1 MVSWDD
7 MLGWK
12 KRNKKGPVKKSGS
25 GGGKKSSGKK
35 SSGSKKSTTK
45 KSSTGR
51 RLPTGAKKSSTKKSS
66 NQSKKKETTQ
76 NKKKKQ
82 QQQEEVKE
90 KLKNYNPFTSVG
102 GLSRVAESSNAGREK
117 AKESQERAKQNRQG
131 GNAKILSSPEAA
143 KKAESEKAGKT
154 QKNNAESVRTV
165 TNEDIRRARTSS
177 LIKEA
182 KETEK
187 APARMAPFVAPGSR
201 REARQ
206 RTGAAGETLSKE
218 AARNILREDF
228 GADNPDNLFNR
239 QREYRQKYTQVQNPA
254 RTENSNNWVSR
265 RSNVLQQQK
274 REDIENGK
282 GKNKS
287 LWKNLA
293 SSVLDDEFRVFKAQ
307 NPDVSDADIYQS
319 IATGEMYQDWG
330 QDFLEEAAERAKKTR
345 KQEEKAQKQTQKEKE
360 RRAALTT
367 VGRGLEDSGRVI
379 GDNEVVARRRAER
392 DWRTMLDRNGGD
404 ALKAIEYLTENA
416 QGVNRSKY
424 LDALKELADE
434 ARREA
439 VLRRQNQAAWKT
451 RQQILRGE
459 DVNSFGNASPY
470 YAASELQEEIRD
482 VNEAAR
488 EMEETTA
495 STNPLQNI
503 SNTAGASLSRTVNA
517 PVNLAERFARDVL
530 GSEIPNRAAERLDR
544 ANRASQAARAGAGT
558 LERLG
563 YGAVDLAVQQAIQLP
578 FAGLG
583 GTVGRAAVNGGGRLA
598 EFAGSGLGKTVG
610 SLIGPYGVVSGA
622 TTAGQELRNAE
633 LAGADTGDQ
642 WKSALAQAGVESLLD
657 NIGIGNIVKRF
668 NGDVPKSVSRLVS
681 MARQAGIEGST
692 EYLTGVVQ
700 NAIAKKIYD
709 NPEEK
714 GFFSLMGDE
723 VKNPEN
729 LEAGILGALM
739 GGVMGAAAPVRRNSA
754 EIEEGV
760 RRLFEEPTP
769 NEEIDEVSAAMK
781 AGTQTADTQNAIDG
795 AASALKEMRNQADDN
810 AAIEATRVR
819 VEQMRAAAEQP
830 RAITEQPQAQ
840 AITQQQASAEDRP
853 MSEQVEEIL
862 RSERE
867 ATVKE
872 AALPVQEV
880 ENNIQEVENNIQEF
894 ANPLQESEGFVPP
907 ATTRAQAMRQGN
919 FQPNMSGSEA
929 IQGNSPTMN
938 QDVVVTR
945 RGTPVARSRRMG
957 YNGNTTNMRGGVTYE
972 GRTEEGTGRHSAVR
986 QAAGSGGERT
996 ISESEYPNN
1005 EGPEV
1010 SKSRLDG
1017 RGNHRVDEGVRD
1029 SVSPEEPLN
1038 IIERV
1043 RKGSK
1048 HGAAVDNHDLE
1059 FYRDKATSFV
1069 SEDEEATISVKKDGD
1084 IVAFGKTPNSK
1095 DPEIAAKLMY
1105 TALQNGGSKL
1115 DCYGERLAEMYQR
1128 RYGFIPVAKV
1138 KYNEGDADADMRRY
1152 VQEVRGGNP
1161 PDIYVMM
1168 KNGDDIDTIRK
1179 TGEDSGYELTD
1190 LDSLPVMKY
1199 EDALSYRDGLLA
1211 EQQGQATEQ
1220 PAQTSEQSKQPRA
1233 VTEQPQG
1240 GTEQP
1245 ERKQRRLVK
1254 RMKKDE
1260 ELSEQI
1266 KNWLDEN
1273 PDVSNYEVRHN
1284 EETVKEAER
1293 RVEEGYS
1300 SDRFMNVDSRR
1311 ADVTDVATGFAL
1323 LRKYNAEKN
1332 WDASYNVVQK
1342 LSEMSTN
1349 TAQALQIYSI
1359 YARQTPEGMA
1369 AYAERWLKNEK
1380 SKLSERQKRK
1390 YGDQMKLTEDDIA
1403 FITKTMEEVK
1413 GMPDGR
1419 EKTLKMAEIN
1429 KRMTDK
1435 LPASLG
1441 KSVRAWARISML
1453 LNPKTLITR
1462 NFGSNALVAAI
1473 NSTVVDP
1480 VATLADK
1487 LVSGKTGIRTT
1498 GARSNG
1504 YLKNAAVGMK
1514 YAAQDY
1520 KMGVNTRG
1528 VDQDKWEFG
1537 EGKSFNNKT
1546 ALGRTMNKFDRFV
1559 SFILDAGDRP
1569 FYNAEF
1575 NKSLQNQMRL
1585 NKVAEPTEEMMEVA
1599 NQTALQ
1605 RTWQDRNK
1613 VTRAGFQ
1620 IVRALNFGHEFGIG
1634 TLVAPFVKTPVN
1646 LAIATVE
1653 YSPIGLVK
1661 TLAVDG
1667 MRLKEALRTGEGV
1680 ETAQKKFVD
1689 GFGKASAGVMVSLI
1703 GKALFEAGLLNGGE
1717 DEDWDKNNF
1726 MKNVMGIQPYSVKIG
1741 DKSYTYDWALP
1752 IGGNMGAMADI
1763 MKAVQSGGSKTESMA
1778 KSVLLN
1784 MLTTMEVGGS
1794 FLCDQTFMQS
1804 LQSLFGEDDI
1814 VKGLEKAVPGFVT
1827 QFIPFGSL
1835 MGQIAG
1841 MTDDTARRTTGR
1853 DVRNPGEDSET
1864 MQSVINRIM
1873 AKVPGLTKKLQPAL
1887 DGFGREQDRFASDDF
1902 LGRVLLSFI
1911 SPGNMKKSNLGS
1923 TETELLR
1930 LYEAVGDPNAFPT
1943 IQDYSIQYDNEEYK
1957 LNASE
1962 YTAYQK
1968 KYGQTAYSALSKVIS
1983 SEGYKEA
1990 DDNQKMEM
1998 VSLCYQYASETA
2010 KYETLGKKGV
2020 KYEVSGWVEQKNKQN
2035 ANIADVILMKSATGS
2050 FTENSMKTLKAAKN
2064 AGMDLGD
2071 YSKYASAI
2079 KSMESDRYPDTG
2091 KACRHSKPD
2100 RGIYTK
2106 QDKVIR
2112 YIDSLDISN
2121 KQKRALWDVEG
2132 YSPKNMPGS
2141 WWN

>member
-1 MVSWDD
+1 MAFSWDD
-7 MLGWK
+7 PLGWK
-12 KRNKKGPVKKSGS
+12 KKNKKGPVKKSGS
-25 GGGKKSSGKK
+25 GSKKTSGSSGKK
-35 SSGSKKSTTK
+35 SSTQKSG
-45 KSSTGR
+45 TGR
-51 RLPTGAKKSSTKKSS
+51 RLPTSGKKSSAEKSS
-66 NQSKKKETTQ
+66 AQSKKKETARD
-76 NKKKKQ
+76 KKKQ
-82 QQQEEVKE
+82 QQEEVRE
-90 KLKNYNPFTSVG
+90 KLKNYNPFASVG
-102 GLSRVAESSNAGREK
+102 GLSRVGESSNADREK
-117 AKESQERAKQNRQG
+117 AKESQERAKRNRQG
-131 GNAKILSSPEAA
+131 GNAKILSSPETS
-143 KKAESEKAGKT
+143 KKAESAKAGKT
-154 QKNNAESVRTV
+154 QKNNIENARTV
-165 TNEDIRRARTSS
+165 TSTDVRKARTNN

-182 KETEK
+182 KAAEN

-201 REARQ
+201 QEAKQ
-206 RTGAAGETLSKE
+206 RTGGNAGETLNKE
-218 AARNILREDF
+218 AVRNILRTEFDVN
-228 GADNPDNLFNR
+228 NPDNFLNR
-239 QREYRQKYTQVQNPA
+239 QREYRERYTRVQNPS
-254 RTENSNNWVSR
+254 RSENNNNWVSR
-265 RSNVLQQQK
+265 RSHVLQQQK
-274 REDIENGK
+274 QEDIENGK
-282 GKNKS
+282 GKSKS

-330 QDFLEEAAERAKKTR
+330 QDFLEEAAERAEKTR
-345 KQEEKAQKQTQKEKE
+345 KQEEKAQKKSGKESE

-379 GDNEVVARRRAER
+379 GDNEVVARRRAEK
-392 DWRTMLDRNGGD
+392 DWQTILDRNGGD
-404 ALKAIEYLTENA
+404 AEKAIEYLTENA

-424 LDALKELADE
+424 LDALKDLAEE
-434 ARREA
+434 ARQEA
-439 VLRRQNQAAWKT
+439 VLRRQNQAAWET
-451 RQQILRGE
+451 RRQILRGE
-459 DVNSFGNASPY
+459 DVDLFGNASPY

-495 STNPLQNI
+495 STNPLRNI

-517 PVNLAERFARDVL
+517 PVNLAERFARDAL

-583 GTVGRAAVNGGGRLA
+583 GTVGRAVANGGGRLA
-598 EFAGSGLGKTVG
+598 EFAGSGLGKAVG

-633 LAGADTGDQ
+633 LAGADVGDQ

-657 NIGIGNIVKRF
+657 NIGIGNIVKRY
-668 NGDVPKSVSRLVS
+668 NGDVPKSVGRLVS
-681 MARQAGIEGST
+681 MARQAGVEGST

-700 NAIAKKIYD
+700 NAIAKKIYN

-714 GFFSLMGDE
+714 GFFSLAAEE
-723 VKNPEN
+723 VRNPEN
-729 LEAGILGALM
+729 LEAGVLGALM
-739 GGVMGAAAPVRRNSA
+739 GGAMGVAAPVRRNSA

-769 NEEIDEVSAAMK
+769 NEEIDEVSDAMK
-781 AGTQTADTQNAIDG
+781 AGTLTAETQNAIDG
-795 AASALKEMRNQADDN
+795 AASALKEMQNRADDE
-810 AAIEATRVR
+810 AAIEATRAR
-819 VEQMRAAAEQP
+819 VERMKAAQQP
-830 RAITEQPQAQ
+830 SAVSEQPQGVAEQSEQSAQ
-840 AITQQQASAEDRP
+840 KPSKEGMP
-853 MSEQVEEIL
+853 MSEQVEEVL
-862 RSERE
+862 RSEQRRQGG
-867 ATVKE
+867 TVKE
-872 AALPVQEV
+872 VALPVQEK
-880 ENNIQEVENNIQEF
+880 ENNIQEVEN
-894 ANPLQESEGFVPP
+894 PLREVEDFVPP
-907 ATTRAQAMRQGN
+907 VTTRAQALRRGAEQNFQHNISRNRAVRGN
-919 FQPNMSGSEA
+919 F
-929 IQGNSPTMN
+929 PTAN
-938 QDVVVTR
+938 QDMAAA
-945 RGTPVARSRRMG
+945 GQNAPVARKG
-957 YNGNTTNMRGGVTYE
+957 ETWYHNTIPNTRDVPGGEINE
-972 GRTEEGTGRHSAVR
+972 GRTEEGAGRYSAVR

-1017 RGNHRVDEGVRD
+1017 RGNHRVDEGVRN
-1029 SVSPEEPLN
+1029 SVSPEEPFN

-1048 HGAAVDNHDLE
+1048 HGAAVDNHDLD
-1059 FYRDKATSFV
+1059 FYRDEATSFV
-1069 SEDEEATISVKKDGD
+1069 SEDGEATISVKKDGD

-1095 DPEIAAKLMY
+1095 DPETAAKLMY
-1105 TALQNGGSKL
+1105 TALQNGGAKL

-1128 RYGFIPVAKV
+1128 RYGFTPVAKV
-1138 KYNEGDADADMRRY
+1138 KYNEEYADADMRRY

-1168 KNGDDIDTIRK
+1168 KNGDGIDTIRK

-1211 EQQGQATEQ
+1211 EQQGQPTQTTGQSADGEQ
-1220 PAQTSEQSKQPRA
+1220 QSVVEGQSA
-1233 VTEQPQG
+1233 
-1240 GTEQP
+1240 EQP

-1260 ELSEQI
+1260 ELSERI
-1266 KNWLDEN
+1266 KDWLDEN
-1273 PDVSNYEVRHN
+1273 PDVSNYEVQHN
-1284 EETVKEAER
+1284 EEVVKEAER
-1293 RVEEGYS
+1293 RVKEGYS
-1300 SDRFMNVDSRR
+1300 SDRFMTVDSKK
-1311 ADVTDVATGFAL
+1311 ADAVDVATGFAL

-1332 WDASYNVVQK
+1332 WDASYNVARK

-1359 YARQTPEGMA
+1359 YARQTPEGMVE
-1369 AYAERWLKNEK
+1369 YAERWLKNEK

-1390 YGDQMKLTEDDIA
+1390 YGDQMKLTKDDIA
-1403 FITKTMEEVK
+1403 FITKTMDEVK
-1413 GMPDGR
+1413 DMPDGR
-1419 EKTLKMAEIN
+1419 EKTLKIAEIN
-1429 KRMTDK
+1429 KRMVDK

-1480 VATLADK
+1480 AATLADK

-1537 EGKSFNNKT
+1537 EGKSFNERT
-1546 ALGRTMNKFDRFV
+1546 AVGRTMNKLDRFV
-1559 SFILDAGDRP
+1559 SFVLDAGDRP

-1585 NKVAEPTEEMMEVA
+1585 NGVAEPTKEMIEVA
-1599 NQTALQ
+1599 NQTALK

-1613 VTRAGFQ
+1613 VTKAGFQ

-1661 TLAVDG
+1661 TLALDG

-1680 ETAQKKFVD
+1680 ETAQKNFVD
-1689 GFGKASAGVMVSLI
+1689 GFGKASAGVLVSLI

-1763 MKAVQSGGSKTESMA
+1763 MKAVQGGGSKTESMA
-1778 KSVLLN
+1778 KSILMN

-1804 LQSLFGEDDI
+1804 LQSLFGEEDI

-1841 MTDDTARRTTGR
+1841 MADNTARRTTGR

-1864 MQSVINRIM
+1864 VQSILNRIM

-1887 DGFGREQDRFASDDF
+1887 DGFGREQERFASEDF
-1902 LGRVLLSFI
+1902 LGKVLLSFI
-1911 SPGNMKKSNLGS
+1911 SPGNMKKASLGS
-1923 TETELLR
+1923 VETELLR
-1930 LYEAVGDPNAFPT
+1930 LYDSAGDPNAFPT
-1943 IQDYSIQYDNEEYK
+1943 IQDYSIRYNNEEYK

-1968 KYGQTAYSALSKVIS
+1968 KYGQTAYSALSKVIA

-1990 DDNQKMEM
+1990 DNNQKMEM

-2010 KYETLGKKGV
+2010 KYETLSGKGV
-2020 KYEVSGWVEQKNKQN
+2020 KYEVSGWVEQKNKQG
-2035 ANIADVILMKSATGS
+2035 ANIADVILMKAATGS

-2071 YSKYASAI
+2071 YSKYASTI
-2079 KSMESDRYPDTG
+2079 KGMESDRYPDTG